1 MLTLQ
6 SIKNRLELRLSF
18 CEILQL
24 AGGDTCQSYGQVAPT
39 KTNYY
44 GTPPAVEV
52 ELVLV
57 VGVV

>member
-1 MLTLQ
+1 MITLQ
-6 SIKNRLELRLSF
+6 RIQSRLELRLSF

-24 AGGDTCQSYGQVAPT
+24 AGGDTCRRYGQAAPT
-39 KTNYY
+39 KTKYY
-44 GTPPAVEV
+44 GTPTAVEV